1 MRSRA
6 ETSQTTAVRDRTP
19 ASSGGA
25 LQFADRR
32 NEAAVQA
39 RLEDLAQGGTHA
51 AQLRAL
57 QQKADAVP
65 LERQEGAD
73 GEEPL
78 QGRFAPVQRAAAAED
93 EDAVQLMPSGSHGKH
108 LHFTVTTVT
117 IRNTVTNARRFVNA
131 HHDEDLGVVPSHGQG
146 PAHKTAAD
154 AGVIAAG
161 VANLAANEVIADVL
175 WRHYTAR

>member
-19 ASSGGA
+19 ASSGAGA

-39 RLEDLAQGGTHA
+39 RLDDRAQAGTRA

-57 QQKADAVP
+57 QHKAD
-65 LERQEGAD
+65 
-73 GEEPL
+73 
-78 QGRFAPVQRAAAAED
+78 AED
-93 EDAVQLMPSGSHGKH
+93 EDAVQGKFDHAASSVQLMARGSHGKH

-146 PAHKTAAD
+146 PAQKTAAD
-154 AGVIAAG
+154 ARTVAES
-161 VANLAANEVIADVL
+161 VANLAANEIIEDVS
-175 WRHYTAR
+175 WDHYTVR